1 MRKLV
6 LVLGVVA
13 ASLSLSACG
22 STTKA
27 TIDSSVASLGAQPN
41 LQVHFSASVAGSGTA
56 EAQKVL
62 GVVSMDTRFD
72 STSGDPLSQANNKID
87 SEVTINVGS
96 KPLVDMR
103 GIGSNLYVEFDLSS
117 VSSIPGLPLSAQD
130 QSELGAL
137 ELFLDGKWYE
147 IPSSL
152 VKSELPATAASKA
165 KAAEVQS
172 TERKIFDALAT
183 LIDRGHAKS
192 LASGG
197 YSETGTL
204 QSVLKA
210 VLPTIAS
217 LDPSSLGTPAVP
229 GTYSLTLTN
238 AGSVAT
244 SASISITAPEG
255 SSGSGNATVTLNAAV
270 THDDDTIAVPSSVTV
285 ITQALLQ
292 QLLGSASSV

>member
-1 MRKLV
+1 MV
-6 LVLGVVA
+6 LVLGVVV
-13 ASLSLSACG
+13 ASLGLSACG

-41 LQVHFSASVAGSGTA
+41 LQVHFSASVVGSATG

-62 GVVSMDTRFD
+62 GAVSMDTRFA
-72 STSGDPLSQANNKID
+72 STSGDPLSQANDKVD
-87 SEVTINVGS
+87 SEITFNVGS
-96 KPLVDMR
+96 KPLLDMR

-152 VKSELPATAASKA
+152 VKSELPATAASKV
-165 KAAEVQS
+165 KAAQVQS

-183 LIDRGHAKS
+183 LIDKGHAKS

-204 QSVLKA
+204 ESVVKA

-217 LDPSSLGTPAVP
+217 LDPSSLTTPSVP
-229 GTYSLTLTN
+229 GTYTLTLTN
-238 AGSVAT
+238 SGSVAT
-244 SASISITAPEG
+244 GASISVSAPEG
-255 SSGSGNATVTLNAAV
+255 SGGSGNATVTLKAAV
-270 THDDDTIAVPSSVTV
+270 THDDDSIAVPDNVTV
-285 ITQALLQ
+285 ITPALLQ
-292 QLLGSASSV
+292 QLLGSATSV

>member
-292 QLLGSASSV
+292 QLLGSASLV